1 MILCERCAECGAAP
15 YQVCQVA
22 CAGWTEYVES
32 MTEEEEVQ
40 HEQYV

>member
-1 MILCERCAECGAAP
+1 MILCERCAECGAEP
-15 YQVCQVA
+15 HQVCQVV

-32 MTEEEEVQ
+32 MTEEEVQ